1 MRRCLT
7 ALALAVCVASAEAE
21 TLAIDGEVF
30 ARRSAMLIPPR
41 VSGAWNFTITRI
53 APDGAPVETG
63 DVVIAF
69 DANSLVQKLTAQKS
83 KLAEKNRELEKLLL
97 DLDERARSEQLNT
110 AEARADLEKA
120 QRKTEQPEELVAGI
134 EYRKL
139 VVARKAAEKHLA
151 LTERREQLAAEQRR
165 QERRLLESE
174 IADARREVQ
183 RLQAEIASLNL
194 TAPRDGL
201 LMHRSG
207 MRGEKFDVG
216 TKVWIGQT
224 IAEIPDSS
232 TLAVRAELPERELSR
247 VRKGASARVVLEGGA
262 GIAVRGKVTSIGR
275 TVRSKSR
282 VQPVPVLDMEIALD
296 DPAADLRP
304 GQAVR
309 VQLTPDEE
317 ER

>member
-1 MRRCLT
+1 MRRFLV
-7 ALALAVCVASAEAE
+7 ALAFAACVMSAEAE
-21 TLAIDGEVF
+21 TLILDGEVF
-30 ARRSAMLIPPR
+30 ARQSAMLIPPR

-53 APDGAPVETG
+53 APDGAPVEKG

-69 DANSLVQKLTAQKS
+69 DASSLVQKLTAQKS
-83 KLAEKNRELEKLLL
+83 RLAEKNRELDKLLL
-97 DLDERARSEQLNT
+97 DLDERERQEHLNT
-110 AEARADLEKA
+110 EEARADLEKA
-120 QRKTEQPEELVAGI
+120 RRKTRQPEELIAGI

-151 LTERREQLAAEQRR
+151 LIGQRERLAAEQRR
-165 QERRLLESE
+165 QEKRLLESE
-174 IADARREVQ
+174 IAESQREVQ

-207 MRGEKFDVG
+207 MRGDKFDVG
-216 TKVWIGQT
+216 SRVWIGQT
-224 IAEIPDSS
+224 IAEIPDPA
-232 TLAVRAELPERELSR
+232 TLAVRAELPERDRRR
-247 VRKGASARVVLEGGA
+247 VRKGATARIVLEGGA

-282 VQPVPVLDMEIALD
+282 VQPVPILDMEIALEES
-296 DPAADLRP
+296 AGDLRP

-309 VQLTPDEE
+309 VQLASDQGG
-317 ER
+317 R